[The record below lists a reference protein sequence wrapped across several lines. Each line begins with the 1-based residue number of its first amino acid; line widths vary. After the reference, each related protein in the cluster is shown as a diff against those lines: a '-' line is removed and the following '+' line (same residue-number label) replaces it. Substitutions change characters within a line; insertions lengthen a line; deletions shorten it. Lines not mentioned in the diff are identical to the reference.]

1 MLSFLFSKTYQFLHA
16 LILFS
21 IFSNQDNRNSK
32 FCKIVQLLS
41 IQLINFHN
49 VNLAIQQHVNLKMPT
64 VSSQQCTCLSQSVQW
79 VSHVQIIATPWT
91 EARHASLS
99 ITNSW
104 SLLKLMSVESVMPSN
119 YLIFIPFSRLQ
130 SFPASGSF
138 QMSQFFTSGGQ
149 IHWTCFFSLWT
160 PKLHTLGLPRY
171 VIRTCGMWFESP
183 QRDFL
188 SSMCAIPCLL
198 RVFSMELMLDG
209 YITVQLELFL

>member
-1 MLSFLFSKTYQFLHA
+1 MNCSLSGSSVHGILQARILEWVSISFSRGSFPPRDWTQVSCIAGRFFTVWTTRKVLVV
-16 LILFS
+16 L
-21 IFSNQDNRNSK
+21 
-32 FCKIVQLLS
+32 LLS
-41 IQLINFHN
+41 RVWLF
-49 VNLAIQQHVNLKMPT
+49 A
-64 VSSQQCTCLSQSVQW
+64 S
-79 VSHVQIIATPWT
+79 PWT
-91 EARHASLS
+91 AARHASLS

-149 IHWTCFFSLWT
+149 ICWTCFFSLWT
-160 PKLHTLGLPRY
+160 PKLNALGLPRY

-183 QRDFL
+183 RRDFL
-188 SSMCAIPCLL
+188 SSMCAMPCLP